1 MSNKQTLNDIINNFQ
16 DVESKLIETEGAIS
30 DEIENKLIKNESDL
44 SEKLDGYEKFTR
56 YLKGQIEYLKTI
68 EYQYSQRRKILENSF
83 KKCKEK
89 MLNSLIVTGNN
100 KIKTLEFNFTIGET
114 EKWDIDIN
122 ILDDEI
128 KNFLIDNNLAANIFK
143 PNINDIK
150 LKYKDLD
157 KPLWLIIE
165 KNKHLRVK

>member
-128 KNFLIDNNLAANIFK
+128 KNFLIDNNLASNIFK